1 MCELEP
7 NLSALAGR
15 NRELASTIEQA
26 QPSAGAVEV
35 VRARSGAPTLRC
47 QGRLEASAEDPEAE
61 GERVAAHFIEQ
72 AERAGARRLV
82 LFGLGVHTLRHLG
95 RFEGAIL
102 VVEPSLA
109 VARAVLEHVALADA
123 LARVELLVA
132 APLDA
137 VLRHPLFADRER
149 GVLLAHA
156 GARQR
161 APALFAELLQR
172 FHPGGEAHPLD
183 VAVVPPLYGGSLPVA
198 RAAARALRELG
209 HRVREIDLAPFAP
222 AYAELLRA
230 SSDLRLRGP
239 GEELRAGLTRVV
251 GEAILTQF
259 LLDPPDVVFGLA
271 QAPLDL
277 HTLARLRQRGILRA
291 FWFCEDAHV
300 MPYWR
305 DVCGSYDFFFHLQPD
320 VLGEVLRER
329 GTCGMPLRMG
339 FDPSVHRPVELS
351 AAESARYACELS
363 FVGAGYHNRIQFLPG
378 LADLGLRLYGT
389 EWPAVEPLRSAS
401 PELNQRQ
408 SSEASNLIFNAS
420 QINLNLHSSPWTDG
434 VNPLG
439 DYLNPRCFELAGAG
453 AFQLVDERRDLGA
466 CFATGSELET
476 YADLA
481 ECRKKIVYYRAH
493 DDERREIATRARERA
508 LAEHTYGH
516 RMQDA
521 VEALRAGPT
530 PLLPR
535 RRARPTV
542 GAAIESLAVEE
553 PHAAAILARVPA
565 EHALDA
571 EALQHAVLRGE
582 GELTR
587 EERLLLFLRE
597 SMSEIQLL
605 NAAGD
610 PQ

>member
-1 MCELEP
+1 MSELER

-15 NRELASTIEQA
+15 SRELACAIEQA
-26 QPSAGAVEV
+26 RPEAGVVDV
-35 VRARSGAPTLRC
+35 VRARTGAPTIRC
-47 QGRLEASAEDPEAE
+47 EGRLEASAEDPEAE
-61 GERVAAHFIEQ
+61 GERVARHFLAQ

-82 LFGLGVHTLRHLG
+82 LFGIGVHTLRHLG
-95 RFEGAIL
+95 GFEGRIL

-109 VARAVLEHVALADA
+109 IARAVLESIPLADA
-123 LARVELLVA
+123 LARVELLA
-132 APLDA
+132 EAPLD
-137 VLRHPLFADRER
+137 VILRHPLFADSER
-149 GVLLAHA
+149 GVLLVHPA
-156 GARQR
+156 ARQR
-161 APALFAELLQR
+161 APGLFAELAQR
-172 FHPGGEAHPLD
+172 FHPGGEAYPLD
-183 VAVVPPLYGGSLPVA
+183 IAVVPPLYGGSLPVA
-198 RAAARALRELG
+198 HAVARALRELG
-209 HRVREIDLAPFAP
+209 HRVRQIDLAPFAP
-222 AYAELLRA
+222 AYAELMRA
-230 SSDLRLRGP
+230 TSDLRLRTP

-259 LLDPPDVVFGLA
+259 LLDPPDVVFALA

-277 HTLARLRQRGILRA
+277 PTLARLRQRGILRA

-305 DVCGSYDFFFHLQPD
+305 DVCGSYDLFFHLQPD
-320 VLGEVLRER
+320 VLGAPLRER
-329 GTCGMPLRMG
+329 GTCGVPLRMA
-339 FDPSVHRPVELS
+339 FDPAVHRPVELS
-351 AAESARYACELS
+351 AEQWARYGCDLS
-363 FVGAGYHNRIQFLPG
+363 FVGAGYHNRVQLLPG

-401 PELNQRQ
+401 PEWNQRQ

-420 QINLNLHSSPWTDG
+420 RINLNLHSSPWTDG

-453 AFQLVDERRDLGA
+453 TFQLVDERRDLGA
-466 CFATGSELET
+466 CFASGSELET

-481 ECRKKIVYYRAH
+481 ECRKKILYYRER
-493 DDERREIATRARERA
+493 DDERREIAANARQRA
-508 LAEHTYGH
+508 LAEHTYRH
-516 RMQDA
+516 RMEEA

-553 PHAAAILARVPA
+553 PGAAAVLERVPA
-565 EHALDA
+565 DHTLDG
-571 EALQHAVLRGE
+571 EALQHAVLRGQ

>member
-1 MCELEP
+1 MSELDQ
-7 NLSALAGR
+7 NLSTLAGR
-15 NRELASTIEQA
+15 NRELASAIEQA
-26 QPSAGAVEV
+26 RPEAGAVDV
-35 VRARSGAPTLRC
+35 VRSRSGAATIRC
-47 QGRLEASAEDPEAE
+47 HGRLEASAEDPEAE
-61 GERVAAHFIEQ
+61 GERAAQHFLAQ

-95 RFEGAIL
+95 SFDGAIL
-102 VVEPSLA
+102 VIEPSLA
-109 VARAVLEHVALADA
+109 VARAVLEHVALDEA
-123 LARVELLVA
+123 LARIELLVE

-137 VLRHPLFADRER
+137 ILRHPLFADRER

-161 APALFAELLQR
+161 ASALFAELQQR

-198 RAAARALRELG
+198 HAVARALRELG
-209 HRVREIDLAPFAP
+209 HRVREIDLAPFVP
-222 AYAELLRA
+222 AYAELVRT
-230 SSDLRLRGP
+230 SSDLRLRAP
-239 GEELRAGLTRVV
+239 GDELRAGLTRVV

-259 LLDPPDVVFGLA
+259 LLDPPDVVFALA

-305 DVCGSYDFFFHLQPD
+305 DVCSSYDLFFHLQPD
-320 VLGEVLRER
+320 VLGDALRER
-329 GTCGMPLRMG
+329 GGCGVPLRMG
-339 FDPSVHRPVELS
+339 FDPGVHRPVELS
-351 AAESARYACELS
+351 PEQRARYGCELS

-389 EWPAVEPLRSAS
+389 EWPAVEPLRSQS
-401 PELNQRQ
+401 PEWNQRQ

-420 QINLNLHSSPWTDG
+420 RINLNLHSSPWTDG

-466 CFATGSELET
+466 CFAPASEVET

-481 ECRKKIVYYRAH
+481 DCRKKVLYYREH
-493 DDERREIATRARERA
+493 DTERSEIAVNARRRA
-508 LAEHTYGH
+508 LAEHTYRH
-516 RMQDA
+516 RMQEA

-542 GAAIESLAVEE
+542 GAAIASLAAEE
-553 PHAAAILARVPA
+553 PSAAAILARVPA

-597 SMSEIQLL
+597 SMSEIQVL